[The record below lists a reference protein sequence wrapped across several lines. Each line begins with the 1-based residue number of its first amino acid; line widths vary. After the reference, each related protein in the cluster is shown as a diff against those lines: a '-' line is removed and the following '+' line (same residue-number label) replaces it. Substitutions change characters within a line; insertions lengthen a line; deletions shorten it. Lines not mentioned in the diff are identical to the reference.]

1 MKRISKG
8 LILFCVIVPIIASL
22 IGYNI
27 ALEIEAEH
35 RANYRNERD
44 EYKADY
50 DKKYKEQQEV
60 ANKTFL
66 ELRVLLLLNDD
77 WERYKINMLEA
88 LDIADDEYSL
98 IFDLEKGWMKEF
110 VRKHCDRN
118 SKEKKLLR
126 KYEQEYPEFKI
137 GDYEIYPFPLQDFKS
152 YKISLRPRTLFVEF
166 EPHVSAAIIGAIT
179 LGICVLIGFI
189 YSVIKQNKT

>member
-8 LILFCVIVPIIASL
+8 LILFCVIVPIIASF

-60 ANKTFL
+60 ANKSFL

-88 LDIADDEYSL
+88 LDIADDEFSL

-137 GDYEIYPFPLQDFKS
+137 GDYEIYPFPLQDFKR
-152 YKISLRPRTLFVEF
+152 YKISLRPRTLFTEF
-166 EPHVSAAIIGAIT
+166 EPHESAGIIGAIT
-179 LGICVLIGFI
+179 LVICILVGYIF
-189 YSVIKQNKT
+189 SVVKQNKS